1 MLCILPDSHSQIS
14 YRVVRGVDQDDPPRS
29 ATGSVDHGVTLRQ
42 ASTAVNTG
50 GYYYGQEVALPEQ
63 RELGLFTCILVVVIL
78 IATTQEAHRRLQ
90 DSDGFST
97 TTQINTVFIISDP
110 VDGDTYYPMI
120 VDAAPNGEAVARLG
134 LTSASQIND
143 DDTGLCDDC
152 SLTFLA
158 SDCIRGDCEAY
169 DMEATNANMNVQS
182 SVSMP
187 SIASTLQYAHQ

>member
-1 MLCILPDSHSQIS
+1 M
-14 YRVVRGVDQDDPPRS
+14 
-29 ATGSVDHGVTLRQ
+29 
-42 ASTAVNTG
+42 
-50 GYYYGQEVALPEQ
+50 LPEQ

-97 TTQINTVFIISDP
+97 TTQIMTVFTITDP
-110 VDGDTYYPMI
+110 VDGETLYPII

-143 DDTGLCDDC
+143 ADTGLCDGC
-152 SLTFLA
+152 SLTFVA
-158 SDCIRGDCEAY
+158 AECISGDCDAY
-169 DMEATNANMNVQS
+169 DMEATNANMDVQS